1 MIVPLG
7 KMRNIKGKDSDF
19 NSDINVV
26 NNDQCAILT
35 LGSEPNGKY
44 PFNAFFSLTYFISV
58 VSLTL
63 IKESVCRTLI
73 KATVKVDTTQPR
85 TNKNLLVSPYTILP
99 SSP

>member
-1 MIVPLG
+1 
-7 KMRNIKGKDSDF
+7 MRKIKGKDSDF

-58 VSLTL
+58 VSLTP
-63 IKESVCRTLI
+63 VCMTLI
-73 KATVKVDTTQPR
+73 NSTVKVDTTQPR

-99 SSP
+99 SSS